1 MKKQKSYF
9 RTLTKILLF
18 SGSLSMVPIS
28 PLFASPAV
36 YTASQQKITGTVK
49 DSKGEAL
56 SGATVSLRGSRIK
69 HQADVDGNFEL
80 SDVRA
85 GSPLPVAMIGFLNQD
100 VPVTG
105 DSVNVVLPEDA
116 QGLDEVV
123 VVGYGSLDKKEL
135 TSAVT

>member
-36 YTASQQKITGTVK
+36 YTAAQQKITGTVK

-56 SGATVSLRGSRIK
+56 SGATITLKGSRIK
-69 HQADVDGNFEL
+69 TQTDVNGNFEL
-80 SDVRA
+80 SDVPA
-85 GSPLPVAMIGFLNQD
+85 GSTLTVTMIG
-100 VPVTG
+100 
-105 DSVNVVLPEDA
+105 
-116 QGLDEVV
+116 
-123 VVGYGSLDKKEL
+123 
-135 TSAVT
+135 

>member
-36 YTASQQKITGTVK
+36 YTAPQQKITGTVK

-56 SGATVSLRGSRIK
+56 SGATITLKGSRIK
-69 HQADVDGNFEL
+69 TQTDVNGNFEL
-80 SDVRA
+80 SDVPA
-85 GSPLPVAMIGFLNQD
+85 GSTLTVTMIGFLNQD

-105 DSVNVVLPEDA
+105 NYQKMRKDWMKWGWLVMVPWTKRN
-116 QGLDEVV
+116 
-123 VVGYGSLDKKEL
+123 
-135 TSAVT
+135 